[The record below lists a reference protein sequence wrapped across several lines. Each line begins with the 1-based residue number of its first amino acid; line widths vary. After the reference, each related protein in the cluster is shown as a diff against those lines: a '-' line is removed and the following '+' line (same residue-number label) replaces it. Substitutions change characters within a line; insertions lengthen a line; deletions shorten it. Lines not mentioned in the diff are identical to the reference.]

1 MKIFLEFKKL
11 REIINN
17 LRKKITL
24 WIAIRILKFVRILEV
39 EKNTGIKKYWAY
51 LRLILR
57 HI

>member
-39 EKNTGIKKYWAY
+39 EKNIGITKLRAY
-51 LRLILR
+51 LRIILR

>member
-39 EKNTGIKKYWAY
+39 EKNTGIK
-51 LRLILR
+51 I
-57 HI
+57 